1 MRRTVASLL
10 CFSGRKGYEHTLMQ
24 RGLSLVILE
33 GAPPAMSPVEQ
44 MVQQVRH
51 SVVLDNIE
59 KFSELPQISEMILAT
74 NDRELAESSSPDC
87 KIHFYHSDLSFHFGH
102 HFTEIVNSHRIR
114 KVFYLGGGAGLLLTS
129 PEIEKMC
136 AEVADQEEIF
146 MANNFFSS
154 DFVAFTPAKVVN
166 SIKMPQLDN
175 LLAYLLREE
184 GGLRNIP
191 IESSCGT
198 NFDIDTPADILMLS
212 LLPALGG
219 HTSRTIQSLNLPV
232 ETLSRL
238 RSVLRDRNKE
248 LMLFG
253 RINPAVVSHFE
264 KQIQCRIRVFS
275 EERGMKA
282 RGRVQREEVG
292 SLFTSYLE
300 EIGITQFFRMISRFC
315 DAALI
320 DSRVIFAHMKK
331 KVTRS
336 DRFLSDIG
344 EYSAIE
350 DEFVR
355 EFTKGASLAS
365 IPIVLGGHSLVSGG
379 LWVLGE
385 MMRIER
391 TED

>member
-1 MRRTVASLL
+1 
-10 CFSGRKGYEHTLMQ
+10 MQ

-33 GAPPAMSPVEQ
+33 GAPSAISPVEQ
-44 MVQQVRH
+44 MVQKVRR
-51 SVVLDNIE
+51 SVVLDNFR
-59 KFSELPQISEMILAT
+59 KFSGLPQISEMILAT
-74 NDRELAESSSPDC
+74 NDRELAESASLNC
-87 KIHFYHSDLSFHFGH
+87 RIHFYNSAREFHFGS
-102 HFTEIVNSHRIR
+102 HFTEIVNSHSVR

-129 PEIEKMC
+129 QEIERIC
-136 AEVADQEEIF
+136 ACVDEQEDIF
-146 MANNFFSS
+146 LANNFFSS

-191 IESSCGT
+191 IEPTCGT
-198 NFDIDTPADILMLS
+198 NFDIDTPADIMMLS
-212 LLPALGG
+212 LLPELCGY
-219 HTSRTIQSLNLPV
+219 TSKTIESLNLPV

-238 RSVLRDRNKE
+238 RAVLRDRSKE
-248 LMLFG
+248 LLLFG
-253 RINPAVVSHFE
+253 RVNPAVVSYFE
-264 KQIQCRIRVFS
+264 KLIQCRVRVFS

-282 RGRVQREEVG
+282 RGRVERDEVG

-300 EIGITQFFRMISRFC
+300 EIGISQFFRMLSRFC

-331 KVTRS
+331 KVTRA

-344 EYSAIE
+344 EYNAIK

-355 EFTKGASLAS
+355 EFTRGAADAS
-365 IPIVLGGHSLVSGG
+365 VPILLGGHSLVSGG

-385 MMRIER
+385 MMKNEGRI
-391 TED
+391 

>member
-1 MRRTVASLL
+1 
-10 CFSGRKGYEHTLMQ
+10 MQ

-33 GAPPAMSPVEQ
+33 GAPSAMSPVEQ
-44 MVQQVRH
+44 MVQKVRR
-51 SVVLDNIE
+51 SVVLDNIN

-74 NDRELAESSSPDC
+74 NDNELAESSSPKC
-87 KIHFYHSDLSFHFGH
+87 KIHFYNSDQGFHFGS
-102 HFTEIVNSHRIR
+102 HFTDIVNSHRIR
-114 KVFYLGGGAGLLLTS
+114 KVFYLGGGAGLLLTR
-129 PEIEKMC
+129 PEVEKMC
-136 AEVADQEEIF
+136 ADVAGQEEIF
-146 MANNFFSS
+146 LANNFFSS

-166 SIKMPQLDN
+166 TIKMPQLDN

-184 GGLRNIP
+184 GGLRNVP
-191 IESSCGT
+191 IEPTCGT

-212 LLPALGG
+212 LLPTLRG
-219 HTSRTIQSLNLPV
+219 HTSKTIESLSLPV

-238 RSVLRDRNKE
+238 RAVLRDRNKE

-253 RINPAVVSHFE
+253 RVNPAVVSYFE

-282 RGRVQREEVG
+282 RGRVEREEVG

-300 EIGITQFFRMISRFC
+300 EIGISQFFRMLSRFC

-344 EYSAIE
+344 EYNAIK

-355 EFTKGASLAS
+355 EFTRGACEAS

-385 MMRIER
+385 MMRNEQ
-391 TED
+391 TEDEIN